1 MNENIEKTIKNL
13 ERNNIKAL
21 YAENRRQ
28 AAIIVEQMLFE
39 NAVITLG
46 GSVTVVESGIYDILA
61 RPCYRLLDRNKK
73 GADEAFR
80 FNTFKETVGGDFYF
94 CSSNAVTENGELVN
108 VDGFSNRI
116 SAMVFGP
123 KKVVM
128 IVGKNKLVKDVNE
141 AFLRIK
147 RIAAPKNCVRLSKN
161 TPCVKLG
168 HCMSLLKSE
177 NPDMTDGCQSPD
189 RICRNYSVIG
199 PQGEKDR
206 ICVIIVDENL
216 GY

>member
-1 MNENIEKTIKNL
+1 MDKRIEETMKNL
-13 ERNNIKAL
+13 EKNNIKAF
-21 YAENRRQ
+21 YVENRRQ
-28 AAIIVEQMLFE
+28 AAMLAEQMLFE

-46 GSVTVVESGIYDILA
+46 GSVTVMESGIYDILA
-61 RPCYRLLDRNKK
+61 KPCYRLLDRNKK
-73 GADEAFR
+73 GADADFK
-80 FNTFKETVGGDFYF
+80 FNTFKETIGADFYF

-116 SAMVFGP
+116 SALVFGP
-123 KKVVM
+123 KRVVVT
-128 IVGKNKLVKDVNE
+128 VGKNKLVKNLEE

-177 NPDMTDGCQSPD
+177 KPDITDGCQSVE
-189 RICRNYSVIG
+189 RICRNYSVTG